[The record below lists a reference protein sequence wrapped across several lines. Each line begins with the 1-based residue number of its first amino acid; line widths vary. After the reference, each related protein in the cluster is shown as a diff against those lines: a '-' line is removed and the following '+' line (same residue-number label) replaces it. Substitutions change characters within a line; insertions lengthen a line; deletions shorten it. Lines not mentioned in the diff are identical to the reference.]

1 MDWGSLY
8 RDLITL
14 FVVIDPI
21 GTIPIFIAVTAGM
34 TAESRPK
41 VALVGVLIAAVVL
54 YFFLALG
61 QLVFEALGLALGS
74 FQIAGGIIL
83 FLFALQMVFGDSK
96 PEEELAKAKTISQSA
111 VFPLAMPSIAS
122 PGAIMTVII
131 LTENQGN
138 SILEQT
144 VTAGLLLG
152 VLIFTFVLLLLANP
166 ILKIIGTSGA
176 SVISRVMGMI
186 LSTVAVDAILNGF
199 AVLNVIDLNH

>member
-34 TAESRPK
+34 APENRPK
-41 VALVGVLIAAVVL
+41 VALIGVLIAAIVL
-54 YFFLALG
+54 YTFLILG

-83 FLFALQMVFGDSK
+83 FLFALQMIFGPSK
-96 PEEELAKAKTISQSA
+96 PEEELNQAKSISQSA

-131 LTENQGN
+131 LTDNHGH
-138 SILEQT
+138 SVLEQT
-144 VTAGLLLG
+144 ATAGLLLG
-152 VLIFTFVLLLLANP
+152 VLVFTFVLLLLANP
-166 ILKIIGTSGA
+166 ILKLIGTSGA

>member
-34 TAESRPK
+34 SAEARPK

-96 PEEELAKAKTISQSA
+96 PETELAKVKTISQSA

-131 LTENQGN
+131 LTENHGN
-138 SILEQT
+138 TVLEQA
-144 VTAGLLLG
+144 VTAGLLFG
-152 VLIFTFVLLLLANP
+152 VLVFTFVLLLLANP